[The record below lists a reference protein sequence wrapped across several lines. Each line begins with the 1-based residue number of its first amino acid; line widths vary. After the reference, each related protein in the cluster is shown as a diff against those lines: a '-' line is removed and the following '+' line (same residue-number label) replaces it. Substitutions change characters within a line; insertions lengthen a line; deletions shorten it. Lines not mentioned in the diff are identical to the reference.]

1 MANTLSAKK
10 RVRKIA
16 RRTQVNRARVSRI
29 RTYLRKVE
37 EAIASGDKAAA
48 AAALKEAQPVLHA
61 GVNKGSL
68 HRNTVARKL
77 SRLARHINTL

>member
-16 RRTQVNRARVSRI
+16 RRTQVNRARVSRV

-37 EAIASGDKAAA
+37 EALASGDKAAA
-48 AAALKEAQPVLHA
+48 SAALKEAQPVLHA
-61 GVNKGSL
+61 GVNKGTL

-77 SRLARHINTL
+77 SRLARHINAL

>member
-10 RVRKIA
+10 RVRKIE

-37 EAIASGDKAAA
+37 EALAGGDKAAA
-48 AAALKEAQPVLHA
+48 SAALKEAQPVLHA
-61 GVNKGSL
+61 GVNKGAL

-77 SRLARHINTL
+77 SRLARHINAL

>member
-16 RRTQVNRARVSRI
+16 RRTQVNRARVSRV

-37 EAIASGDKAAA
+37 EALASGDKAAA

-61 GVNKGSL
+61 GINKGTL

-77 SRLARHINTL
+77 SRLARHINAL

>member
-16 RRTQVNRARVSRI
+16 RRTQVNRARVSRV

-61 GVNKGSL
+61 GANKGTL

-77 SRLARHINTL
+77 SRLARHINAL